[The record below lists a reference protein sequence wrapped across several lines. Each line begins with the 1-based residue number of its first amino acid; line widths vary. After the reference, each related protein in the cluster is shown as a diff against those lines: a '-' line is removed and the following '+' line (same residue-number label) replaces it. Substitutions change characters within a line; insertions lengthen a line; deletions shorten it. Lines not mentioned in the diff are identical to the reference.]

1 MPEKI
6 HLVIVT
12 PQKQIFDDT
21 VDEVYLTTP
30 LGEIGI
36 LPNHENLMARL
47 SAGEMRIKKADKVT
61 YLATGSGLIQ
71 MSHNNLAIMTD
82 LAADLDEIDEREVE
96 EAKNRAKAALDQK
109 LTNEEHA
116 MTLANLEKALAQL
129 KLKRKYRF
137 K

>member
-1 MPEKI
+1 MSQKI
-6 HLVIVT
+6 HLIIVT
-12 PQKQIFDDT
+12 PQEQIFDNF

-30 LGEIGI
+30 IGEIGI
-36 LPNHENLMARL
+36 LPNHENLMSRL
-47 SAGEMRIKKADKVT
+47 SAGEMRIKKDGKII
-61 YLATGSGLIQ
+61 YLATGSGLLQ
-71 MSHNNLAIMTD
+71 MSSNNLSVMTD
-82 LAADLDEIDEREVE
+82 LAADLAAIDEKEVE
-96 EAKNRAKAALDQK
+96 EAKNRAKAALEQK